1 MISLRFPAL
10 LAASIGVAIA
20 APALARPALVAS
32 TPAASATAGNV
43 KTVTLTF
50 SENLVPA
57 QSGLEIIMTGMPGM
71 EGHHP
76 PMRMGGVKVSVSA
89 DRKSLVATM
98 TRALPMG
105 SYDVHWHATGSDAQR
120 VTGKVSFSA
129 R

>member
-1 MISLRFPAL
+1 MMSFRFPVLLVASAG
-10 LAASIGVAIA
+10 LAAAV
-20 APALARPALVAS
+20 PAFAKPALVAS
-32 TPAASATAGNV
+32 TPAASATASNV

-50 SENLVPA
+50 SEALVPA

-105 SYDVHWHATGSDAQR
+105 SYDVNWHVAGSDARR